1 MISSII
7 FLILLITGI
16 GLFIRNSK
24 KIIAAIHLGT
34 SLPIADRKKERWFQ
48 MLRLAFGQQKMQ
60 RNLLVGVLH
69 LVVYLG
75 FIIINIELL
84 EIIVDG
90 LFGTHRVFKD
100 LGGFYN
106 FAIATFEVFA
116 LLVVFSVI
124 VFWMRR
130 NLVRIARFWSPEMK
144 GWPKSDA
151 NWILIIELVL
161 MGLFL
166 TMNAADYTLQ
176 LRDHEA
182 YPLAGVFPVSGLIVP
197 IFQNFSIDTLVII
210 EHATWWLHIA
220 GILFFLNYLYYSK
233 HLHILLAFPHTFYA
247 SLEPKGKMANN
258 EIVTSEVKMMLG
270 LPAEPVSSDE
280 VSFGARDVHQLSA
293 LQLLGAYSCTECG
306 RCTASCPANQTGKL
320 LSPRKI
326 MMDVRDRATYL
337 VEKGDAVKE
346 HFLLDNFI
354 SREELWACTT
364 CNACVEE
371 CPIGISPM
379 SIILSMRQ
387 YITMEEA
394 SSPSELNSMMTN
406 IENNGAPWPFN
417 NEDRLKWID

>member
-1 MISSII
+1 
-7 FLILLITGI
+7 
-16 GLFIRNSK
+16 
-24 KIIAAIHLGT
+24 
-34 SLPIADRKKERWFQ
+34 
-48 MLRLAFGQQKMQ
+48 LAFGQQKMH

-69 LVVYLG
+69 LIVYLG

-84 EIIVDG
+84 EIIIDG
-90 LFGTHRVFKD
+90 LFGTHRVLRG
-100 LGGFYN
+100 LGEFYN

-116 LLVVFSVI
+116 LLVVLSVI

-130 NLVRIARFWSPEMK
+130 NLVRVARFWSPEMK

-176 LRDHEA
+176 IRGHEA
-182 YPLAGVFPVSGLIVP
+182 YPLAGAFPVSGLIVP
-197 IFQNFSIDTLVII
+197 IFQNFSIDTLVVI
-210 EHATWWLHIA
+210 ERATWWLHIA
-220 GILFFLNYLYYSK
+220 GIMFFLNYLYYSK
-233 HLHILLAFPHTFYA
+233 HLHILLSFPHTFYA

-270 LPAEPVSSDE
+270 LPAEPVSSEE

-293 LQLLGAYSCTECG
+293 LQLLGAFTCTECG

-326 MMDVRDRATYL
+326 MMDVRDRATHL
-337 VEKGDAVKE
+337 VEKGDAVKD
-346 HFLLDNFI
+346 HFLLDNYI